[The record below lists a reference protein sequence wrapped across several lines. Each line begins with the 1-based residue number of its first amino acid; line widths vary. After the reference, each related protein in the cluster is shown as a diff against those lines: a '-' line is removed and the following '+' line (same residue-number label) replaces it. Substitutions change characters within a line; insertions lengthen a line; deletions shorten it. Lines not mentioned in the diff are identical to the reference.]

1 MVSFLGNIARSG
13 FATCDALK
21 MENRSVAAI
30 KITFMNQTSALQFEK
45 PGKACQASVEAN
57 GSNLCI
63 DIAEIGAILCFS
75 GPLTESSA

>member
-1 MVSFLGNIARSG
+1 
-13 FATCDALK
+13 

-30 KITFMNQTSALQFEK
+30 KITFMNQTSAWQLEK

-63 DIAEIGAILCFS
+63 DLAEISAILRIS
-75 GPLTESSA
+75 GPLTESLA